1 MPIHSL
7 NSDLLLHIC
16 MLLDVFTIISIT
28 RVNKYLRAIVSAKQL
43 WISVVRDLS
52 ERWLID
58 PPAEENLE
66 NLSTAELIQQVKHG
80 VVGPL
85 TWSSALPTPPAISRE
100 ISISLETL
108 QGESSHVEFLP
119 EGRHILFYKPTREF
133 PDGVECW
140 EVHSGRRVWG
150 WASPSRPVRHATFDF
165 RQGGS
170 EAVVSLESC
179 VQNHFSIVEADLKT
193 GESHE
198 LLDLPVCARRV
209 KISDDFFV
217 CRVHL
222 HQWPRPWPGYV
233 LLVNWRM
240 AELILF
246 NSTNLQDF
254 ELFPGHIALTYC
266 NSSTPVHVRIYS
278 TVSFDHLW
286 RRLNE
291 FTLDEPT
298 DPPEISHIPI
308 NILSIDMPSKP
319 IMTLL
324 FISESPVHNE
334 SYELVV
340 KTTAFSRRPSLARRI
355 RNRLT
360 NTPTPSRYTTNIF
373 RCRLTV
379 RPLSPAVGPQSKSFF
394 RHQEFIGWFVIRHQY
409 GLSWGVAGKPVVYEL
424 TDVGIRQP
432 RTLPIPVEAG
442 VRPATLQLSRT
453 GAMMVHLGVRII
465 VCYYL

>member
-16 MLLDVFTIISIT
+16 MLLDVFTIISIS
-28 RVNKYLRAIVSAKQL
+28 RVNKYLHSIVSAKQL
-43 WISVVRDLS
+43 WILVVRDLS
-52 ERWLID
+52 ERWFID

-66 NLSTAELIQQVKHG
+66 KFSTTELIQQVKRA

-85 TWSSALPTPPAISRE
+85 TWSSAFPVPPTISRE

-119 EGRHILFYKPTREF
+119 EGRHILFYKTTGEF
-133 PDGVECW
+133 AGGVECW

-150 WASPSRPVRHATFDF
+150 WASPSRPARHAT
-165 RQGGS
+165 
-170 EAVVSLESC
+170 C
-179 VQNHFSIVEADLKT
+179 VQNHLSIVEADLKT
-193 GESHE
+193 GESRD
-198 LLDLPVCARRV
+198 LLDLPVCVRRV

-233 LLVNWRM
+233 LLVNWRT
-240 AELILF
+240 AEFILF
-246 NSTNLQDF
+246 NTTNLQDF
-254 ELFPGHIALTYC
+254 ELFSGHIAFTYC
-266 NSSTPVHVRIYS
+266 DWSTPAHVRIYS

-286 RRLNE
+286 RRLDE
-291 FTLDEPT
+291 FTLDEPM

-308 NILSIDMPSKP
+308 NILSIDMSSKP
-319 IMTLL
+319 IMML
-324 FISESPVHNE
+324 FVSESPIRNE
-334 SYELVV
+334 GYELVV
-340 KTTAFSRRPSLARRI
+340 KTTTFSRRP
-355 RNRLT
+355 
-360 NTPTPSRYTTNIF
+360 YTTNIF
-373 RCRLTV
+373 RYHLTL

-424 TDVGIRQP
+424 TDAGIRQP
-432 RTLPIPVEAG
+432 WKLPIPVEAG
-442 VRPATLQLSRT
+442 VQSATVQLSRT
-453 GAMMVHLGVRII
+453 GAMMVHLGSRIM
-465 VCYYL
+465 VCYYR